1 MFLLGARAG
10 LWRLRALGIEILF
23 LGGTTLRKREKR
35 GVGLTT
41 RVGWRSVECLS
52 WVKAGC
58 RRQVNVRP
66 VCPQLRKWRMC
77 PGTLTLGAKDRD
89 RGEVPAHVHCIANYR
104 VSAFFLPLSPR
115 RAWRG

>member
-58 RRQVNVRP
+58 RRQVN
-66 VCPQLRKWRMC
+66 
-77 PGTLTLGAKDRD
+77 GTAGLPSAP
-89 RGEVPAHVHCIANYR
+89 EMAY
-104 VSAFFLPLSPR
+104 VSRYTYARCQGS
-115 RAWRG
+115 G